1 MNLEIVADLLK
12 KKHLADHVEF
22 GPDFLEV
29 ELTHALPKERSADG
43 KNPVLLRIEFM
54 IRREAGLI
62 PGHIYETELRQPTQ
76 LFEWRDRTKDY
87 ENNSEVQ
94 KLYGSIRDE
103 TEALKT
109 ASKTTIF
116 SVTTADGSLPF
127 EIIDA
132 KTTEQS
138 KRIGEG
144 AKIRFLSATIH
155 EAVAFPETYTFLLS
169 FARDTA
175 LAILAGIVANY
186 LYDKLKSKADAKL
199 KIKDADVP
207 VDKDEIERAILRYV
221 A

>member
-1 MNLEIVADLLK
+1 MNLETVADVLK
-12 KKHLADHVEF
+12 KRHLADHVDW

-29 ELTHALPKERSADG
+29 ELMHALSKERSADG

-54 IRREAGLI
+54 IHRETGLI
-62 PGHIYETELRQPTQ
+62 PGHIYETELSQPTQ
-76 LFEWRDRTKDY
+76 LLEWRDRTKDY
-87 ENNSEVQ
+87 ENKSEVQ
-94 KLYGSIRDE
+94 NLYGSIRDE
-103 TEALKT
+103 IEALKT
-109 ASKTTIF
+109 VSKATIF
-116 SVTTADGSLPF
+116 SVTTADGTLPF

-138 KRIGEG
+138 KRVEEG
-144 AKIRFLSATIH
+144 AEIRFLSGTIH

-169 FARDTA
+169 FARDAA

-199 KIKDADVP
+199 KIKDTDVP
-207 VDKDEIERAILRYV
+207 VEKDEIQRAILRYV